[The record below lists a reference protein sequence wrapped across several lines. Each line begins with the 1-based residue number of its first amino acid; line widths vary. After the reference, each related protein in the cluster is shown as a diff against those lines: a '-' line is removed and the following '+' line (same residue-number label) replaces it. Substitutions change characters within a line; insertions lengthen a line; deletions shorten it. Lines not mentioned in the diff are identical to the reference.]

1 MECEIIPRHRKL
13 QRKKYHVD
21 LSQDPEIKET
31 TEVYQA
37 KKKRLP
43 TLEKVNEE
51 DMFRILDR
59 YAKDKKLDLY
69 TIAECFDISAS
80 ALNTALKSDKYKD
93 FYHNAKLKRGEK
105 MVQEGLEVASTPF
118 DKIQRG
124 EEVTMVEVA
133 ASKLK
138 SNYMFEYGR
147 ALNSQ
152 FSPQKNGS
160 GEGGGVNV
168 VVNTGIKLDF

>member
-80 ALNTALKSDKYKD
+80 ALNTALKSTIPDAKESTIELCLSHAVGNKVQQAYNRGDYFEERKRIMQIWCDFVEKTGRKYLRFLD
-93 FYHNAKLKRGEK
+93 
-105 MVQEGLEVASTPF
+105 S
-118 DKIQRG
+118 
-124 EEVTMVEVA
+124 EETE
-133 ASKLK
+133 SL
-138 SNYMFEYGR
+138 
-147 ALNSQ
+147 
-152 FSPQKNGS
+152 
-160 GEGGGVNV
+160 
-168 VVNTGIKLDF
+168 